1 MGAGG
6 VRPRPELL
14 LGLAVDL
21 SDPDTWFVSAAPGPR
36 QGHDENRSA
45 EAVIYRWRGTG
56 PWQAL
61 SEGLPQSLKSLPA
74 APATAP
80 GWLLAGFSTGVSMR
94 AGTVER
100 TESNCPSAAMSF
112 PMCRRSQWWIEDDPR
127 FQGRRRDWQQTR
139 LNFPLGQL
147 SQGQPL
153 RSSGVRTAALGR
165 GPVGAEATGCD
176 ALEPAHPRLLPR
188 YNVIA

>member
-139 LNFPLGQL
+139 LNFPPGQL
-147 SQGQPL
+147 SQGQPYD
-153 RSSGVRTAALGR
+153 R
-165 GPVGAEATGCD
+165 PVCG
-176 ALEPAHPRLLPR
+176 LPR
-188 YNVIA
+188 QDEGLSEQKRPGVTHSSLHTRACSRVTM